1 MQVNYTQREDKM
13 ITLNKIK
20 NRYRY
25 VVLHG
30 RIKTLERRCK
40 LLEEYT
46 KHIIKNYQINNY
58 EKSNTIKK
66 S

>member
-1 MQVNYTQREDKM
+1 MFMQVNYTQREVKM

-20 NRYRY
+20 IRYRY

-46 KHIIKNYQINNY
+46 KHIIKNY
-58 EKSNTIKK
+58 
-66 S
+66 